1 MSGLEE
7 YLRVY
12 WNDNTSVAV
21 IALMFYEYILQFDKE
36 VTFVWVRAQLQRYED
51 PELTDYAAKTVVRYF
66 GILVA
71 LNAAA
76 SLGGGLFYMSEAVSV
91 SILPSESSTRLTQI
105 QPCYGMFLFMQWSFS
120 VYICLAEVILI
131 WRLYV
136 LYNKSKVILYVLVGF
151 FLPIV
156 ALYIAV
162 DIFLWSRLSAISVQ
176 EIIINPNIKY
186 CTSSFHIGPMTA
198 IYSSIPVICFDIF
211 LVILAIVVLKRHLK
225 EQKELKTKPNTYVV
239 MIVRHHVIYF
249 VLNLTTQICM
259 ATVWA
264 HISVVVLNLVLLF
277 KYTAPMIIAPRL
289 IISIWD
295 THAKDDC
302 VHVST
307 TFEDCVC
314 LTSPP
319 DLELSQIA

>member
-7 YLRVY
+7 YDLY
-12 WNDNTSVAV
+12 WNDNTSVAT
-21 IALMFYEYILQFDKE
+21 ITLISYEYILQFDKE
-36 VTFVWVRAQLQRYED
+36 VTFVWVRAQPRRYED
-51 PELTDYAAKTVVRYF
+51 SELTGYAAKTVARYF
-66 GILVA
+66 GIIVTIGFQVDPNSA
-71 LNAAA
+71 L
-76 SLGGGLFYMSEAVSV
+76 LWHVSV
-91 SILPSESSTRLTQI
+91 HAME
-105 QPCYGMFLFMQWSFS
+105 FFF
-120 VYICLAEVILI
+120 ILI

-136 LYNKSKVILYVLVGF
+136 LYNKSKLILYVLLGF

-162 DIFLWSRLSAISVQ
+162 DIILWSRHSAISVQ
-176 EIIINPNIKY
+176 EIIITPHIKY
-186 CTSSFHIGPMTA
+186 CTAFFHIGPMTA

-211 LVILAIVVLKRHLK
+211 LVVLAIVVLKKHLK
-225 EQKELKTKPNTYVV
+225 EQKELKMKPNTYVV
-239 MIVRHHVIYF
+239 MIVRYHVIYF
-249 VLNLTTQICM
+249 VLNLATQICM

-264 HISVVVLNLVLLF
+264 HTSVVVLNLVLLF
-277 KYTAPMIIAPRL
+277 KCTAPIIIVPRL

-319 DLELSQIA
+319 DLELPEIA